1 MQREPATNYLE
12 GDMTKIGTIG
22 FIGLGVMGEPMCRNI
37 ATKSGASVTAFD
49 LSDAPMKRLA
59 AAGVK
64 SAQSASKSASN
75 ADLVLMS
82 LPAGKDV
89 EAACFGA
96 DGLIA
101 HACTGQVYVDLGTSP
116 PALARKIAAALAE
129 KGASFA
135 DAPVARTRQAA
146 EEGTLSIMVGAAS
159 AVFER
164 IHPILACCGT
174 EVTHCGGVGAGQ
186 VVKILNNMV
195 LSETVVALAEAA
207 AIAEAQ
213 GVDRKLLFE
222 TLTKGS
228 ADSFALRNHGLKAII
243 PGVFP
248 ERAFSAAYMLKD
260 MAYALDMASEG
271 KVTATGA
278 ETAHDLLQQAIAAG
292 HGDAYWPVI
301 ARVLGRR

>member
-1 MQREPATNYLE
+1 
-12 GDMTKIGTIG
+12 MTGFSRIG

-37 ATKSGASVTAFD
+37 AVKSGTEVVAFD
-49 LSDAPMKRLA
+49 LDPAPLRRLA
-59 AAGVK
+59 TAGVK
-64 SAQSASKSASN
+64 AASSARTAADG

-82 LPAGKDV
+82 LPSGKQV
-89 EAACFGA
+89 EAVSLGPTGLVAGA
-96 DGLIA
+96 RA
-101 HACTGQVYVDLGTSP
+101 GQTFVDLGTSP
-116 PALARKIAAALAE
+116 PALARTIAQALSE
-129 KGASFA
+129 KGALFA

-146 EEGTLSIMVGAAS
+146 EEGTLSIMVGAEPN
-159 AVFER
+159 VFAR
-164 IHPILACCGT
+164 IRPILACCGS
-174 EVTHCGGVGAGQ
+174 EVTHCGGIGAGQ

-248 ERAFSAAYMLKD
+248 ERAFSASYMLKD
-260 MAYALDMASEG
+260 VAYALEMAAEG

-278 ETAHDLLQQAIAAG
+278 ETARDLMQQAIAAG
-292 HGDAYWPVI
+292 DGDAYWPVI
-301 ARVLGRR
+301 ARVLARPATSS

>member
-1 MQREPATNYLE
+1 MKDIR
-12 GDMTKIGTIG
+12 TIG

-37 ATKSGASVTAFD
+37 AQRSGAAVTAFD
-49 LSDAPMKRLA
+49 LDPAPLQRLS

-64 SAQSASKSASN
+64 AAASVCDCAAP

-82 LPAGKDV
+82 LPSGKEV
-89 EAACFGA
+89 ETIFLGDHGLAAA
-96 DGLIA
+96 A
-101 HACTGQVYVDLGTSP
+101 RPGQTYVDLGTSP
-116 PALARKIAAALAE
+116 PALAREIADVLAA
-129 KGASFA
+129 KGAHFA

-146 EEGTLSIMVGAAS
+146 EEGTLSIMVGGDA
-159 AVFER
+159 AVFAR
-164 IHPILACCGT
+164 IQPILACCGT

-243 PGVFP
+243 PGIFP
-248 ERAFSAAYMLKD
+248 ERAFSSSYMLKD
-260 MAYALDMASEG
+260 VSYALEMAEEG
-271 KVTATGA
+271 RVSAAGA
-278 ETAHDLLQQAIAAG
+278 QTAHDLLRDAIAAG
-292 HGDAYWPVI
+292 DGNAYWPVI
-301 ARVLGRR
+301 SRVLAKP